1 MKRTSTVERLIIA
14 YECQDGTM
22 LFFNRPTKDG
32 IIWSDEETAQILTFG
47 NVEDADRMVTEC
59 EKRGLFPKGFEK
71 SRIRFGFRDVPA
83 DGGAAAKIYKDI
95 IEGKQ
100 PDFHI
105 VEWHP

>member
-1 MKRTSTVERLIIA
+1 MERTSTVERLIIA

-32 IIWSDEETAQILTFG
+32 ILWSDDDTAQILTFA

-59 EKRGLFPKGFEK
+59 EKRGLFPEGFEK

-83 DGGAAAKIYKDI
+83 DGGAAAKVYKDI
-95 IEGKQ
+95 MAGKQ